1 MNKKTHKK
9 IKLKKNIYRKLI
21 SLVLNI
27 GNNKPIKL
35 MKYIKQIELNL
46 KKKAKENSY
55 LQKGDI
61 KKTLSDS
68 SLLEK

>member
-1 MNKKTHKK
+1 
-9 IKLKKNIYRKLI
+9 
-21 SLVLNI
+21 
-27 GNNKPIKL
+27 

-46 KKKAKENSY
+46 KKKAKKKFLP

-68 SLLEK
+68 SLLEKIIKFKPNPSIDIGVSQFVNWYCKYYNVNKK